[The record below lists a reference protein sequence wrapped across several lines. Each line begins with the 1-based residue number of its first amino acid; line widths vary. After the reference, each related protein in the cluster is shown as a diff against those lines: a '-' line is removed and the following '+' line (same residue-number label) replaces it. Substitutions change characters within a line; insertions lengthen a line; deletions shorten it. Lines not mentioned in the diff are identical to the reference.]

1 MSCFWDTLISKINK
15 NDIHNVLKI
24 DNINPTNFAKEL
36 IKINKL
42 VNTILVNNNEITNN
56 QQKEN
61 YEHIKNYDIGTIK
74 NGYDC
79 STFDPF
85 LILISDLFSITINN
99 NYDNCLIIYKPIAH
113 SRYNIKINNNKGHM
127 S

>member
-1 MSCFWDTLISKINK
+1 MSCFWDTLINKINK

-36 IKINKL
+36 IKKNKL
-42 VNTILVNNNEITNN
+42 VNTILVNNKETTKN

-61 YEHIKNYDIGTIK
+61 YEHIKDYDISTI
-74 NGYDC
+74 NDGYNC

-99 NYDNCLIIYKPIAH
+99 NYDNNLIIYKPIAH
-113 SRYNIKINNNKGHM
+113 SRYIIELKNNKSHM